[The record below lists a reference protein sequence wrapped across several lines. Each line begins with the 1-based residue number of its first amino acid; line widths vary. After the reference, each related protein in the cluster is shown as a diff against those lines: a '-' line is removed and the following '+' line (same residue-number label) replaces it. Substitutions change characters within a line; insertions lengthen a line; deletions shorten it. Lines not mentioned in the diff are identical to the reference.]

1 PGEVAITVAWSG
13 INYKDALA
21 ATGAGRILKRFPL
34 TVGIDLAGRVRASA
48 DARFAPGQAVAV
60 VGCGIGEEIDGGFA
74 EQAVVPGDM
83 IVALPEGLSLRDAMA
98 IGTAGFTAAMG
109 IQRLEDNGLAPGQG
123 PVLVNGASGGVGSLA
138 VNMLAGRGYEVSAV
152 SAKASST
159 DWLRGL
165 GASEVLPSSSIDP
178 KCRPLEKARWA
189 AAIDNL
195 GGDMLAWLCATMQPL
210 ASIASIGLAASP
222 NLNTTVMPFIL
233 RGINLLPPGI
243 AGTRLGAPGERL
255 AACRAGPHRVAGTAA
270 DGPGRR
276 LRRLPSGA
284 RAGAHAGAHARRRRW
299 LNPGGPRRG
308 CGQGFGPAP
317 CVMGCRYSAPS
328 AGRRDPLPAF
338 PTPRISGRRPWIA

>member
-1 PGEVAITVAWSG
+1 MDTYLAYRAHQDPTAPRGVRARLDALATPSAAGLAPGEVAITVAWSG

-152 SAKASST
+152 SGKASSA

-178 KCRPLEKARWA
+178 KCRPLAKARWA

-233 RGINLLPPGI
+233 RGINLLGINSTYCPP
-243 AGTRLGAPGERL
+243 ALRARVWARL
-255 AACRAGPHRVAGTAA
+255 ASDLRPAALDRIASRELPLTALDGAFDDYLQARVQ
-270 DGPGRR
+270 GRTLVR
-276 LRRLPSGA
+276 MPA
-284 RAGAHAGAHARRRRW
+284 AGAG
-299 LNPGGPRRG
+299 
-308 CGQGFGPAP
+308 
-317 CVMGCRYSAPS
+317 
-328 AGRRDPLPAF
+328 
-338 PTPRISGRRPWIA
+338 